1 MSGHY
6 HISQLCE
13 TLLVSRSGFY
23 DWRRRRQVPGPRQR
37 ENLAL
42 RQRLRTAFEQSRR
55 TYGSP
60 RLARALGCRGSRN
73 RIARLMR
80 VERLRAR
87 QRSKFR
93 VVTTD
98 SRHDGP
104 IAPHRLIG
112 VTPQA
117 LNEVWTTDVTHI
129 MTAQGWLYLAAV
141 LDVHSRKVVGWAMA
155 ERLDAPLVVAALQMA
170 IARRQPTSAVI
181 VHSDRGAE
189 FASGVYRK
197 TLASHGLIA
206 SMSRTGNC
214 YDNAHIESFWS
225 SLKHELIYRQR
236 FGSRAEARSAIFDY
250 IESFYNRRRLHS
262 SIGYQ
267 SPLDFEAQLN

>member
-1 MSGHY
+1 MSGH
-6 HISQLCE
+6 HSIERLCE

-23 DWRRRRQVPGPRQR
+23 DWRRRQQAPGPRQR

-42 RQRLRTAFEQSRR
+42 RQRVRTAFDH
-55 TYGSP
+55 YGSP
-60 RLARALGCRGSRN
+60 RLARALGCAGSRN

-104 IAPHRLIG
+104 IAPHRLLG
-112 VTPQA
+112 VTPRT

-129 MTAQGWLYLAAV
+129 LTAQGWLYLAAV
-141 LDVHSRKVVGWAMA
+141 LDVHSRKVVGWAMS
-155 ERLDAPLVVAALQMA
+155 ELLDAPLVVAALRMA
-170 IARRQPTSAVI
+170 ISRRQPTGSVI
-181 VHSDRGAE
+181 VHSDRGAQ

-197 TLASHGLIA
+197 TLAAHGLVP
-206 SMSRTGNC
+206 SMSRPGNC

-225 SLKHELIYRQR
+225 SLKYELIYRQR
-236 FGSRAEARSAIFDY
+236 FASRAAARSAIFDY

-262 SIGYQ
+262 SLGYQ
-267 SPLDFEAQLN
+267 SPLDFETQLN

>member
-6 HISQLCE
+6 SIDRLCE

-23 DWRRRRQVPGPRQR
+23 DWRRRRHAPGPRQR
-37 ENLAL
+37 ENLVL
-42 RQRLRTAFEQSRR
+42 RQRIRVAFEQSRR

-60 RLARALGCRGSRN
+60 RLARALGCAGSRN

-104 IAPHRLIG
+104 IAPHRLRG
-112 VTPQA
+112 VTPTA

-129 MTAQGWLYLAAV
+129 LTAQGWLYLAAV
-141 LDVHSRKVVGWAMA
+141 LDVHSRKVIGWAMS
-155 ERLDAPLVVAALQMA
+155 EILDAPLVVSALHMA
-170 IARRQPTSAVI
+170 IARRQPTHSLI
-181 VHSDRGAE
+181 VHSDRGAPY
-189 FASGVYRK
+189 ASRVYRQ
-197 TLASHGLIA
+197 TLAAHRLVPSMTCSNRETSSPWPANSPNSAAATTRRSSSASSANIGSPAAAPTLRNPTQSDLIQPNP
-206 SMSRTGNC
+206 T
-214 YDNAHIESFWS
+214 
-225 SLKHELIYRQR
+225 
-236 FGSRAEARSAIFDY
+236 
-250 IESFYNRRRLHS
+250 
-262 SIGYQ
+262 
-267 SPLDFEAQLN
+267 

>member
-6 HISQLCE
+6 QVGQLCE

-23 DWRRRRQVPGPRQR
+23 DWRARRRIPGPRQR

-60 RLARALGCRGSRN
+60 RLARVLGCVGSRN

-80 VERLRAR
+80 VERIWAR
-87 QRSKFR
+87 QRSKYR
-93 VVTTD
+93 GVTTD
-98 SRHDGP
+98 SRHADP
-104 IAPHRLIG
+104 IAPHRLID
-112 VTPQA
+112 VKPAA
-117 LNEVWTTDVTHI
+117 LNEVWSTDVTHI
-129 MTAQGWLYLAAV
+129 LTAQGWLYLAAV
-141 LDVHSRKVVGWAMA
+141 LDVYSRKVIGWAMSDL
-155 ERLDAPLVVAALQMA
+155 LDAPLVVSALQMA
-170 IARRQPTSAVI
+170 IARRQPTTAVI
-181 VHSDRGAE
+181 VHSDRGRQ
-189 FASGVYRK
+189 FASGTFRQ
-197 TLASHGLIA
+197 TLAAHGLIA
-206 SMSRTGNC
+206 SMSRPGNC

-225 SLKHELIYRQR
+225 SLKYELIYRKR
-236 FGSRAEARSAIFDY
+236 FDSRVEARNAIFDY

>member
-6 HISQLCE
+6 PIHQLCE

-23 DWRRRRQVPGPRQR
+23 DWRRRRQTPGPRQR
-37 ENLAL
+37 ENLVL
-42 RQRLRTAFEQSRR
+42 RQRLRTAFEQSRQ

-60 RLARALGCRGSRN
+60 RLARALGCAGSRN

-93 VVTTD
+93 VATTD
-98 SRHDGP
+98 GRHDGP
-104 IAPHRLIG
+104 IAPHRLMG

-129 MTAQGWLYLAAV
+129 MTAQGWLYLAGV
-141 LDVHSRKVVGWAMA
+141 LDVYSRKVIGWAMA
-155 ERLDAPLVVAALQMA
+155 ERLDAPLVVAALHMA
-170 IARRQPTSAVI
+170 IARRQPTAAVI

-189 FASGVYRK
+189 FASRVYRQ
-197 TLASHGLIA
+197 TLAHHGLIA

-236 FGSRAEARSAIFDY
+236 FGSRAAARSAIFDY

-262 SIGYQ
+262 SLGYQ

>member
-1 MSGHY
+1 MSGH
-6 HISQLCE
+6 HSIGRLCE

-23 DWRRRRQVPGPRQR
+23 DWRRRRQTPGPRQR

-42 RQRLRTAFEQSRR
+42 RQRVRTAFDQSRQ

-60 RLARALGCRGSRN
+60 RLARALGCAGSRN

-80 VERLRAR
+80 LERLRAR

-93 VVTTD
+93 VATTD

-104 IAPHRLIG
+104 IAPHRLRG
-112 VTPQA
+112 VTPTA
-117 LNEVWTTDVTHI
+117 CNAVWTTDVTHI
-129 MTAQGWLYLAAV
+129 LTAQGWLYLAAV
-141 LDVHSRKVVGWAMA
+141 LDVHSRKIVGWAMS
-155 ERLDAPLVVAALQMA
+155 ELLDAPLVVSALRMA
-170 IARRQPTSAVI
+170 IAQRRPTASVI
-181 VHSDRGAE
+181 VHSDRGRQ
-189 FASGVYRK
+189 FASGSFRQ
-197 TLASHGLIA
+197 TLAAHGLIP
-206 SMSRTGNC
+206 SMSRPGNC

-236 FGSRAEARSAIFDY
+236 FASRAEARCAIFDY

>member
-6 HISQLCE
+6 QISQLCE

-23 DWRRRRQVPGPRQR
+23 DWRRRKQTPGPRQR
-37 ENLAL
+37 ENLVL

-60 RLARALGCRGSRN
+60 RLARALGCGGSRN

-80 VERLRAR
+80 VERIRAR

-93 VVTTD
+93 AATTD

-104 IAPHRLIG
+104 IAPHRLMG
-112 VTPQA
+112 VTPRT

-129 MTAQGWLYLAAV
+129 LTAQGWLYLAGV
-141 LDVHSRKVVGWAMA
+141 LDVYSRKVIGWAMA
-155 ERLDAPLVVAALQMA
+155 DRLDAPLVVSALHMA
-170 IARRQPTSAVI
+170 IARRQPTAPVI

-197 TLASHGLIA
+197 TLASHGLIP

-225 SLKHELIYRQR
+225 SLKYELIYRKR
-236 FGSRAEARSAIFDY
+236 FGSRAEARRAIFDY
-250 IESFYNRRRLHS
+250 IETFYNRRRLHS

>member
-1 MSGHY
+1 MSGH
-6 HISQLCE
+6 HSIAQLCE

-23 DWRRRRQVPGPRQR
+23 DWRRRQQSPGPRQR
-37 ENLAL
+37 ENLVL
-42 RQRLRTAFEQSRR
+42 RQRVRTAFEQSRR

-60 RLARALGCRGSRN
+60 RLARALGCGGSRN

-80 VERLRAR
+80 IERLRAR

-93 VVTTD
+93 VATTD
-98 SRHDGP
+98 SRHNGP
-104 IAPHRLIG
+104 IAPHRLLG
-112 VTPQA
+112 VTPQT
-117 LNEVWTTDVTHI
+117 LNEAWTTDVTHI
-129 MTAQGWLYLAAV
+129 MTAQGWLYLAGV
-141 LDVHSRKVVGWAMA
+141 LDVYSRKIIGWAMA

-170 IARRQPTSAVI
+170 IARRQPTAAVI

-197 TLASHGLIA
+197 TLASHGLLP

-225 SLKHELIYRQR
+225 SLKHELVYRQR
-236 FGSRAEARSAIFDY
+236 FETRAEARRAIFDY

-262 SIGYQ
+262 SLGYQ